1 MEAIRKRGFEVA
13 RGFER
18 TGVKLPIRSTKTSA
32 GFDFEAA
39 EDVYIA
45 PLWKQI
51 LKGARE
57 SYGRDDDKLQDF
69 VRPTKVKTGIK
80 AYMGDDEFLGL
91 FSRSSLPFTKF
102 LILVDGVGVVD
113 SDYYGSER
121 EDGHIFFQ
129 FLNFGLFTVKIRK
142 GERIGQG
149 VFMNFLDADD
159 GKCRKL
165 DVKRTG
171 GSGTT

>member
-1 MEAIRKRGFEVA
+1 MDVERKRGFEVA
-13 RGFER
+13 RGYER
-18 TGVKLPIRSTKTSA
+18 TGVKLPIRSTRTSA

-39 EDVYIA
+39 EDVYVPPI
-45 PLWKQI
+45 WKQI
-51 LKGARE
+51 IRGARE
-57 SYGRDDDKLQDF
+57 SYGRDDEKMKDF
-69 VRPTKVKTGIK
+69 VRPTKVATGIK

-113 SDYYGSER
+113 SDYYESER

-129 FLNFGLFTVKIRK
+129 FINFGLFPVNIKK

-149 VFMNFLDADD
+149 VFLKFLDADN
-159 GKCRKL
+159 GKARKL
-165 DVKRTG
+165 STKRTG